1 MSRINWLRLA
11 LIVLVGVIIQVTIV
25 TKLSLDALHPEIIW
39 LFPVAAGLVGGA
51 ELGAVTGFGAGIALD
66 CLQPTPFG
74 LTALVATLL
83 GYAIGTIA
91 ERNGLSL
98 EGSSW
103 WVTPLLGAGTS
114 MLAVASYGL
123 LGYIFGE
130 DQFASVNYLALL
142 PIVGVAAAVL
152 TIPIWMAVN
161 WSFGERKGQRRISTE
176 VTNW

>member
-25 TKLSLDALHPEIIW
+25 SKLSLDALHPEIIW

-98 EGSSW
+98 EGYA
-103 WVTPLLGAGTS
+103 TPWGRYVNAGS
-114 MLAVASYGL
+114 GL
-123 LGYIFGE
+123 LWP
-130 DQFASVNYLALL
+130 AWLHL
-142 PIVGVAAAVL
+142 
-152 TIPIWMAVN
+152 W
-161 WSFGERKGQRRISTE
+161 
-176 VTNW
+176 